1 MKLTG
6 GSLKINE
13 LLELLKASYEEHS
26 DKNILTYEL
35 DEKLSNLY
43 GKVYV
48 DNINKKVVL
57 AHRGTRY
64 KNMGSD
70 RMKWLMVH
78 SKNIKIVNS
87 NLLDIL
93 KVLYYLDYCQIKH

>member
-13 LLELLKASYEEHS
+13 LMLLLKASYEEHS

-35 DEKLSNLY
+35 DKKLSNLY

-48 DNINKKVVL
+48 DNINKKL
-57 AHRGTRY
+57 Y
-64 KNMGSD
+64 
-70 RMKWLMVH
+70 WLTEEQDL
-78 SKNIKIVNS
+78 KIWA
-87 NLLDIL
+87 
-93 KVLYYLDYCQIKH
+93 QIGLII

>member
-13 LLELLKASYEEHS
+13 LMELLKASYLEQPP
-26 DKNILTYEL
+26 KTIYGFTL

-48 DNINKKVVL
+48 DMN
-57 AHRGTRY
+57 
-64 KNMGSD
+64 
-70 RMKWLMVH
+70 
-78 SKNIKIVNS
+78 
-87 NLLDIL
+87 
-93 KVLYYLDYCQIKH
+93 

>member
-43 GKVYV
+43 GKV
-48 DNINKKVVL
+48 
-57 AHRGTRY
+57 
-64 KNMGSD
+64 
-70 RMKWLMVH
+70 
-78 SKNIKIVNS
+78 
-87 NLLDIL
+87 
-93 KVLYYLDYCQIKH
+93 